1 MTHSASS
8 PTASSPS
15 DGSHNNRSRIVS
27 PLAPRADAAAVV
39 RGIDLGGQTA
49 VVTGGASGLGTET
62 ARALLLAGARVLLPV
77 RDRAKGEGVAAELR
91 RSTGGT
97 VELVDLDLGSLVSVR
112 RGAAEMLALAP
123 QIHILIN
130 NAGVMATPQ
139 GRTPDGFETQF
150 GTNHLGHFLLT
161 RELLPALLAA
171 APSRVVA
178 LTSSGHR
185 RSDIVW
191 DDINFERRPYDPWD
205 AYGQSKTANALFAV
219 GLTQRYA
226 GEGLTAN
233 AVHPGGIMTG
243 LQKFVPVEE
252 QRRMGWQDEQGRL
265 NPVFKTPAEGASTS
279 VWAAT
284 SPQLDGVGGL
294 FLEDLQQ
301 STPLDEAAPSPLFG
315 YKPYALDPESARRLW
330 ALSEEL
336 VGG

>member
-1 MTHSASS
+1 MTHGDSS
-8 PTASSPS
+8 PGDRP
-15 DGSHNNRSRIVS
+15 RIIS
-27 PLAPRADAAAVV
+27 PLAPRADAAEVV
-39 RGIDLGGQTA
+39 RGVDLKGKTA

-77 RDRAKGEGVAAELR
+77 RDRAKGERVAAELSQ
-91 RSTGGT
+91 STRGT
-97 VELVDLDLGSLVSVR
+97 VELVELDLGSLASVR
-112 RGAAEMLALAP
+112 RGAAEIRQLAP
-123 QIHILIN
+123 RIHILIN
-130 NAGVMATPQ
+130 NAGVMATTQ
-139 GRTPDGFETQF
+139 GRTVDGFETQF

-161 RELLPALLAA
+161 RELLPALMAA
-171 APSRVVA
+171 APARVVA

-191 DDINFERRPYDPWD
+191 DDMNFERRPYDPWE

-226 GEGLTAN
+226 DQGLTAN

-243 LQKFVPVEE
+243 LQKFVPVED
-252 QRRMGWQDEQGRL
+252 QRRMGWQDEHGNL

-284 SPQLDGVGGL
+284 SPQLYGVGGL

-301 STPLDEAAPSPLFG
+301 STPLDEAAPNPLFG
-315 YKPYALDPESARRLW
+315 YKPYALDPESARQLW
-330 ALSEEL
+330 AMSEAL
-336 VGG
+336 VGE